1 MIKLIASD
9 LDGTIIDSKHII
21 PNDNLK
27 AVNDLK
33 KANIPFVVC
42 TGKTYSISKDICK
55 NLNATFGIFGNG
67 SQIIDLT
74 TGEEISRKILTFDE
88 VKSCF
93 SIIKK
98 YNLHVHAYTEN
109 GIITTNLEYMD
120 LRNSIL
126 FPNKINFE
134 IVDSVLDYLQKQ
146 KSTIFKLILSSSFNL
161 SRVKD
166 ELEKTTNLTI
176 THISK
181 TGKYRDKIIDKEY
194 EYLDISPLNVTKG
207 KALEVLSQYLELNKE
222 DILSVGDN
230 INDIDMFRASGI
242 GAAVNN
248 AYDEVKQ
255 VANYVATNSAENAG
269 FAEVVYK
276 YIKRDRICFCVKRD
290 LVPFYLFL

>member
-9 LDGTIIDSKHII
+9 LDGTIIDNQHII
-21 PNDNLK
+21 PNANLK
-27 AVNDLK
+27 AINDLK

-55 NLNATFGIFGNG
+55 NLNASFGIFGNG
-67 SQIIDLT
+67 SQIIDLS
-74 TGEEISRKILTFDE
+74 TGEEISRQVLTLDE
-88 VKSCF
+88 IKSCF
-93 SIIKK
+93 SIIQAH
-98 YNLHVHAYTEN
+98 NLHVHAYTEN

-126 FPNKINFE
+126 FPDKINFE
-134 IVDSVLDYLQKQ
+134 IVNSVFDYIKTHE
-146 KSTIFKLILSSSFNL
+146 STVFKLIFSSTSSLS
-161 SRVKD
+161 KIKE
-166 ELEKTTNLTI
+166 ELELTTNLTI
-176 THISK
+176 THITK
-181 TGKYRDKIIDKEY
+181 TGKYKDKIIDKEY

-207 KALEVLSQYLELNKE
+207 KALEVLSQYLELKKE

-255 VANYVATNSAENAG
+255 VANYVTTNSAENAG
-269 FAEVVYK
+269 FAEAIYK
-276 YIKRDRICFCVKRD
+276 FIP
-290 LVPFYLFL
+290 LT

>member
-9 LDGTIIDSKHII
+9 LDGTIIDNKHTI
-21 PNDNLK
+21 PEANIK
-27 AVNDLK
+27 AINDLQ

-74 TGEEISRKILTFDE
+74 TGEEIARKILSFDE

-98 YNLHVHAYTEN
+98 YNLHVHAYTED

-126 FPNKINFE
+126 FPNKISFE
-134 IVDSVLDYLQKQ
+134 IVDSVLDYIQKQ
-146 KSTIFKLILSSSFNL
+146 NTSVFKLILSSSSNL
-161 SRVKD
+161 SHVKE
-166 ELEKTTNLTI
+166 ELERTTNLTI

-181 TGKYRDKIIDKEY
+181 TGKYKDKIIDKEY

-207 KALEVLSQYLELNKE
+207 KALEMLSQYLELNKE

-255 VANYVATNSAENAG
+255 VASYVTANSAENAG
-269 FAEVVYK
+269 FAEAIYK
-276 YIKRDRICFCVKRD
+276 F
-290 LVPFYLFL
+290 VPFQ

>member
-9 LDGTIIDSKHII
+9 LDGTIIDNKHLI
-21 PNDNLK
+21 PNDNIK
-27 AVNDLK
+27 AITDLK

-55 NLNATFGIFGNG
+55 HLNASYGIFGNG
-67 SQIIDLT
+67 SQIIDLS
-74 TGEEISRKILTFDE
+74 TGEEISRQVLTLDE

-93 SIIKK
+93 SVIQK

-126 FPNKINFE
+126 FPDKINFE
-134 IVDSVLDYLQKQ
+134 IVDSVFDYIKKQ
-146 KSTIFKLILSSSFNL
+146 NCTVFKLIFSSPSSLSE
-161 SRVKD
+161 VKQD
-166 ELEKTTNLTI
+166 IEEKTNLTI
-176 THISK
+176 THITK
-181 TGKYRDKIIDKEY
+181 TGKYKDKIIDKEY
-194 EYLDISPLNVTKG
+194 EYLDISPLNVSKG
-207 KALEVLSQYLELNKE
+207 KALEVLTQYLELHKE
-222 DILSVGDN
+222 DVLSVGDN

-255 VANYVATNSAENAG
+255 VASYVTTNSVENAG
-269 FAEVVYK
+269 FAEAVYK
-276 YIKRDRICFCVKRD
+276 F
-290 LVPFYLFL
+290 VPLG

>member
-1 MIKLIASD
+1 MPCTNKEDLCVEKLQRINF
-9 LDGTIIDSKHII
+9 SKQ
-21 PNDNLK
+21 
-27 AVNDLK
+27 A
-33 KANIPFVVC
+33 F
-42 TGKTYSISKDICK
+42 ISKDICK
-55 NLNATFGIFGNG
+55 SLNATFGIFGNG

-74 TGEEISRKILTFDE
+74 TGEEIARKILTFDE
-88 VKSCF
+88 VQSCF

-109 GIITTNLEYMD
+109 GIVTTNLEYMD

-134 IVDSVLDYLQKQ
+134 IVDSVLDYIQKQ
-146 KSTIFKLILSSSFNL
+146 SATVFKLIISSPVSLSQI
-161 SRVKD
+161 KE
-166 ELEKTTNLTI
+166 ELEKTTNLTV

-181 TGKYRDKIIDKEY
+181 TGRYKDKIIDKEY

-207 KALEVLSQYLELNKE
+207 KALEILSQYLELNKE

-255 VANYVATNSAENAG
+255 VASYVTSNSAENAG
-269 FAEVVYK
+269 FAEAIYK
-276 YIKRDRICFCVKRD
+276 F
-290 LVPFYLFL
+290 VPFQ